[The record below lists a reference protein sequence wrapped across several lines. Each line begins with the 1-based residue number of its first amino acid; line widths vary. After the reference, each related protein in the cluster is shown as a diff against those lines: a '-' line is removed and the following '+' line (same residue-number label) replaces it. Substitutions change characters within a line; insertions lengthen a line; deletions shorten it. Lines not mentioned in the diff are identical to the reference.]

1 MKHRKKVK
9 KLSRTTAHRKATL
22 NNLFTALIMEESI
35 VTTKAK
41 AKSLKSYA
49 DRMISKA
56 LKADLN
62 TKREFKSKLGKKE
75 AYYKLFET
83 IVPQYK
89 DRVGGYVRIIK
100 TGLPKRGDGAEQS
113 VIELT

>member
-1 MKHRKKVK
+1 MRHRKKVK
-9 KLSRTTAHRKATL
+9 KLSRTTAHRKSTL
-22 NNLFTALIMEESI
+22 NNLFTSLIMEESI
-35 VTTKAK
+35 LTTDSKAK
-41 AKSLKSYA
+41 ALKSYA

-62 TKREFKSKLGKKE
+62 TKREFKSKLCKKE

-89 DRVGGYVRIIK
+89 DRIGGYVRIIK
-100 TGLPKRGDGAEQS
+100 TGLPKRGDGTEQS
-113 VIELT
+113 IIELT